1 MIAIIAAVSSNGIIG
16 CGGKI
21 PWKLDHEQ
29 KIFRRLTEGGIV
41 IMGRKTFESIGHAL
55 PNRITVVLSRTHSY
69 TATNLIT
76 CRSLSEA
83 FKYTEEHFPSKTV
96 LIAGGE
102 TVYRESLP
110 FCSTLYITEVET
122 QAEGDARFPDFDR
135 SAFEIKESIRIKDD
149 RLPYTFTE
157 FTRKADRY
165 L

>member
-1 MIAIIAAVSSNGIIG
+1 VISLIAAVSSNGIIG

-55 PNRITVVLSRTHSY
+55 PHRITVVLSRTHSFSD
-69 TATNLIT
+69 ADLVT
-76 CRSLSEA
+76 CRSLGEA
-83 FKYTEEHFPSKTV
+83 FGYAEEHFPSRPV
-96 LIAGGE
+96 FIAGGE
-102 TVYRESLP
+102 AVYREALP

-135 SAFEIKESIRIKDD
+135 SDFIKKESVRIEDD

-165 L
+165 